1 MVLESIDSVNHGAG
15 GSNVVPLRPVA
26 EHKQQTRGGVV
37 KADLDDGYLRLSNTL
52 VDALCRTKLSDRES
66 RVLFAVI
73 RRTYGYGKATDW
85 VSYSQI
91 EEMTEIDT
99 DNVSRV
105 IRGLLKRNVLIKEG
119 KKIGVNPTVSSWA
132 DKPTKAKTVNSDSE
146 NAPSILTVK
155 PVYSDG
161 EAVYSDSKT
170 CLDRPPQKK
179 DNITKDT
186 IQKIS
191 SSHIADA
198 MADMQVKPDAAIQTP
213 NGKLWGS
220 ADDLTCA
227 EFIYSRVLMV
237 NPTAK
242 KPNWPDW
249 ANQVRLMRMQ
259 DNRTHHE
266 ICKLFKFANTDSFWA
281 SNVLCP
287 KTLRKQWDKLNAK
300 LLARSSHEA
309 NTTTATANPSRYEH
323 STARVFRELR
333 EMAEQLEHSADHHGG
348 GNTIDADYEPIQP

>member
-66 RVLFAVI
+66 RVVFAVI

-85 VSYSQI
+85 VCLEQLAD
-91 EEMTEIDT
+91 MTGIT
-99 DNVSRV
+99 TSN
-105 IRGLLKRNVLIKEG
+105 ICHAIKSLTARDIIIKDG
-119 KKIGVNPTVSSWA
+119 RKVGVNPIVSAWQ
-132 DKPTKAKTVNSDSE
+132 DKKSH
-146 NAPSILTVK
+146 SINCKKSTVK
-155 PVYSDG
+155 TDNIIVDSDNAIV
-161 EAVYSDSKT
+161 ETDSVD
-170 CLDRPPQKK
+170 CQNREIQKK
-179 DNITKDT
+179 DINTKE

-191 SSHIADA
+191 SSHIAVA
-198 MADMQVKPDAAIQTP
+198 MADTQIKPDAAIQTP
-213 NGKLWGS
+213 NGKLWGTQ
-220 ADDLTCA
+220 DDLTCA

-259 DNRTHHE
+259 DHRTHHD

-309 NTTTATANPSRYEH
+309 NTTTATANPARYEH

-333 EMAEQLEHSADHHGG
+333 EMAEQLEHSADHHCG
-348 GNTIDADYEPIQP
+348 GNTIDADYEPVQP